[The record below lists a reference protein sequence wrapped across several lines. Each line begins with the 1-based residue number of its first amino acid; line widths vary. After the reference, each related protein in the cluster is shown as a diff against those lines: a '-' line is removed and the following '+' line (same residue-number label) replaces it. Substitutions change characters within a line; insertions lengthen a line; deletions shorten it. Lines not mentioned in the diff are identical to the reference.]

1 MENKVFKLE
10 DSVVGHIAKV
20 LQVAL
25 LTGTDII
32 DHMRMIRLSDSEQGL
47 VLEEEYKQA
56 QITCRETALKGVEEM
71 FEALGHLKNWK
82 PHRQTEMPEINREEF
97 LEEIVDAF
105 NYFLSLIILIGVD
118 VDEFYDAFLKKD
130 EIIRSRLK
138 EGY

>member
-47 VLEEEYKQA
+47 ILEEEYKSAFDGSLDTMLQNA
-56 QITCRETALKGVEEM
+56 QQKTSESE
-71 FEALGHLKNWK
+71 
-82 PHRQTEMPEINREEF
+82 
-97 LEEIVDAF
+97 
-105 NYFLSLIILIGVD
+105 
-118 VDEFYDAFLKKD
+118 
-130 EIIRSRLK
+130 
-138 EGY
+138 